1 MKKRGAVTKDFI
13 FSALRKKAELLLG
26 RENADHRI
34 RQENEVAILLNEL
47 EVYELELEMQN
58 DELESSHHALEL
70 ERLKFVGLFNAA
82 PIGYLILSP
91 NGQISEIN
99 EIGNKMLVP
108 GMGGV
113 VGKNLSSFI
122 SPYNRNEFY
131 AFINRVQK
139 LHLKAHCEIR
149 IHPKGAPVF
158 FAQLD
163 GSIVKDPGSG
173 NENFY
178 ITITDITKIKS
189 SEQKLLE
196 ASERL
201 NQTLQASHTG
211 TWRVTLND
219 ETVFLDDYSKQIL
232 DLDSGKGQPTLR
244 ELYALVKESDRKK
257 LLNIANKFPSTQA
270 IDIEL
275 GVRTRVTSK
284 IILIRGKAID
294 QLDGSTLFTGIIS
307 DISERKRLLEKEEEH
322 ERNQQRLLR
331 RAAID
336 AQEKERYKISA
347 SLHDSVCQILY
358 GIRFK
363 LNHLQKNEPTE
374 TSFSNIN
381 ELLDLAIKE
390 LRTIS
395 GELSPS
401 ILKDFGF
408 VSGMKDM
415 IQHLEN
421 AGFKVHSKIDCQ
433 ADKLS
438 AETQLYVFRI
448 IQELLNNSIKHSG
461 TDQAS
466 VVVRLD
472 EKQVLIVVKDEG
484 KGFQKDIEQ
493 ALKDG
498 SGLRAIK
505 NRVSLLKGNLE
516 ISNHPGATFTISF
529 PLEQ

>member
-1 MKKRGAVTKDFI
+1 
-13 FSALRKKAELLLG
+13 
-26 RENADHRI
+26 
-34 RQENEVAILLNEL
+34 
-47 EVYELELEMQN
+47 MQN

-82 PIGYLILSP
+82 PIGYLILST

-99 EIGNKMLVP
+99 EIGKKMLLA
-108 GMGGV
+108 GAEIV
-113 VGKNLSSFI
+113 VGKNFSSFI
-122 SPYNRNEFY
+122 APYDRNEFY
-131 AFINRVQK
+131 TFINRVQK
-139 LHLKAHCEIR
+139 LHLKANCEIR

-163 GSIVKDPGSG
+163 GSIVTDPGSG

-178 ITITDITKIKS
+178 ITITDITKLKS
-189 SEQKLLE
+189 SEQKLWE
-196 ASERL
+196 STERL
-201 NQTLQASHTG
+201 SQTLEASHTG
-211 TWRVTLND
+211 TWRVELND
-219 ETVFLDDYSKQIL
+219 GTVFLDHYSKQIL
-232 DLDSGKGQPTLR
+232 DLNENESQPTLK
-244 ELYALVKESDRKK
+244 ELYDLVMESDRKK
-257 LLNIANKFPSTQA
+257 LITLVNKLCNTQEV
-270 IDIEL
+270 DIEL
-275 GVRTRVTSK
+275 GLQTSVTSK
-284 IILIRGKAID
+284 IILIKGKAID

-307 DISERKRLLEKEEEH
+307 DISERKQLLEKEEEH
-322 ERNQQRLLR
+322 ERNQQSLLR

-336 AQEKERYKISA
+336 AQEKERHKISA

-408 VSGMKDM
+408 TSGMKDM
-415 IQHLEN
+415 IHHLEN
-421 AGFKVHSKIDCQ
+421 AGFKVNSKIDRQ
-433 ADKLS
+433 ADTLP
-438 AETQLYVFRI
+438 AETQLYIFRI

-461 TDQAS
+461 ASQAN
-466 VVVRLD
+466 VTVRFD
-472 EKQVLIVVKDEG
+472 KTQILIIVKDEG
-484 KGFQKDIEQ
+484 NGFQIDIDQ
-493 ALKDG
+493 ALKEG

-505 NRVSLLKGNLE
+505 NRVSLLNGNLE
-516 ISNHPGATFTISF
+516 ISNDQGATFTISF
-529 PLEQ
+529 PKEQ